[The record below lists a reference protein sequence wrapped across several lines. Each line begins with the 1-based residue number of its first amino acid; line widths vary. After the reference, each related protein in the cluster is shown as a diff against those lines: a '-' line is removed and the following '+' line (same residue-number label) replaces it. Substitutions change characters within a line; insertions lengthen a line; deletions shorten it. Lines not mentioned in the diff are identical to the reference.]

1 MCDEF
6 ARLEVEK
13 QMNNQVVHEKIV
25 YDCMDYPA
33 TKNREGNST
42 PYIEESDIIKP
53 IPQQPLPPSSIN
65 T

>member
-33 TKNREGNST
+33 TKNREGDAT
-42 PYIEESDIIKP
+42 PYIDRVT
-53 IPQQPLPPSSIN
+53 SSNFHQMRIQ
-65 T
+65 